1 MLVFFRLPSGRS
13 IVLDVERNVLVNGDV
28 RQHIYDKSR
37 ILRPQGV
44 LAKPMH
50 CSSSPSFPS
59 SFIVQGERYE
69 SGAKTKNRR
78 PHEDIKT
85 PGTHHH
91 KLIAAKTKYACLSDT
106 QTVQ

>member
-50 CSSSPSFPS
+50 
-59 SFIVQGERYE
+59 V
-69 SGAKTKNRR
+69 
-78 PHEDIKT
+78 
-85 PGTHHH
+85 
-91 KLIAAKTKYACLSDT
+91 
-106 QTVQ
+106 